1 MNSQDFAT
9 LNQKLKQILTENQQM
24 PMTEGS
30 DKQQVVD
37 QLMRMG
43 YKPANLNSKAA
54 SKKLTPEEMQH
65 TVVVGGAH
73 GVKHF
78 VVVKDDG
85 SWFMRLL
92 SNRGDAYSGYGGLPE
107 YTSKNSKLNQLSVYW
122 MED

>member
-37 QLMRMG
+37 QLMQMG

-85 SWFMRLL
+85 SWYMKWINAPR
-92 SNRGDAYSGYGGLPE
+92 DQYGHYPA
-107 YTSKNSKLNQLSVYW
+107 YTSKNSKLDQLDVYW